1 MKDIFQFAAEQFAL
15 EGEIYY
21 NEPYGDGHIG
31 VTHLV
36 KTTKKNYILQK
47 INRFVFPE
55 VGKLMENI
63 ENVTNFLHARGV
75 ETLRLVPLKTG
86 GTLLHL
92 EEENEYFRVYDF
104 IEDTVYFQTVTDE
117 NIFRNAG
124 RAFGDFQNMLAEFD
138 ASVLHETIA
147 KFHDT
152 PKRFRD
158 FEAAL
163 AANASGR
170 ADTCREEIEFV
181 LSQKDMLD
189 KVVNGL
195 ADGSIPL
202 RVTHNDTKLNNI
214 LMDAKTGAARA
225 IIDLDTVMP
234 GSLLYDF
241 GDSIR
246 FGASTA
252 AEDEKD
258 LSKVHFSVSL
268 FKAYAEGFYGA
279 VKHKIT
285 PREKELLPYSG
296 YLMMMECGM
305 RFLAD
310 YIAGDVYFSTA
321 YPEHNLVRCRT
332 QFRLAQETAA
342 HFDELNAIIDSL

>member
-1 MKDIFQFAAEQFAL
+1 MKDIFERAADLFAL
-15 EGEIYY
+15 EGEVIY
-21 NEPYGDGHIG
+21 NQPYGDGHIG

-55 VGKLMENI
+55 PEKLMENI
-63 ENVTNFLHARGV
+63 ENVTDFLYARGV

-86 GTLLHL
+86 GNLLKL
-92 EEENEYFRVYDF
+92 DDEYFRVYVF
-104 IEDTVYFQTVTDE
+104 IENTVYYQTITDE

-124 RAFGDFQNMLAEFD
+124 GAFGNFQNMLADFD

-170 ADTCREEIEFV
+170 ADTCRAEIEFV
-181 LSQKDMLD
+181 LSKKDTLD
-189 KVVNGL
+189 KVTKGL

-214 LMDAKTGAARA
+214 LMDAKTGEARA

-234 GSLLYDF
+234 GSMLYDF

-258 LSKVHFSVSL
+258 LDKVHFSVAL

-279 VKHKIT
+279 VKNSIT
-285 PREKELLPYSG
+285 PAEKALLPYSG

-310 YIAGDVYFSTA
+310 YIAGDVYFATA
-321 YPEHNLVRCRT
+321 YPEHNLIRCRT
-332 QFRLAQETAA
+332 QFRLAQETWD
-342 HFDELNAIIDSL
+342 HLDELNAIIDSL

>member
-1 MKDIFQFAAEQFAL
+1 MNDIFQTAAEKFAL
-15 EGEIYY
+15 EGDIYY

-36 KTTKKNYILQK
+36 RTTKKNYILQK

-55 VGKLMENI
+55 PEKLMRNI
-63 ENVTNFLHARGV
+63 ENVTDFLHARGV

-86 GTLLHL
+86 GNLLHQDG
-92 EEENEYFRVYDF
+92 EYFRVYDF
-104 IEDTVYFQTVTDE
+104 IENTVYYQTITDE
-117 NIFRNAG
+117 KIFRNAG
-124 RAFGDFQNMLAEFD
+124 GAFGNFQNMLADFD

-163 AANASGR
+163 KANASGR
-170 ADTCREEIEFV
+170 ADTCLPEIEFV
-181 LSQKDMLD
+181 LSKKDTLD
-189 KVVNGL
+189 KVTKGL
-195 ADGSIPL
+195 ANGSIPL

-225 IIDLDTVMP
+225 IIALDTVMP
-234 GSLLYDF
+234 GSMLYDF

-258 LSKVHFSVSL
+258 LDKVHFSVSL

-279 VKHKIT
+279 VKHTIT
-285 PREKELLPYSG
+285 PAEKELLPYSG

-332 QFRLAQETAA
+332 QFRLAKETEE
-342 HFDELNAIIDSL
+342 HFDELKAIIDSL

>member
-1 MKDIFQFAAEQFAL
+1 MKDIFQLAAEQFAL
-15 EGEIYY
+15 EGEILS

-36 KTTKKNYILQK
+36 RTTKKNYILQK
-47 INRFVFPE
+47 INHFVFPE
-55 VGKLMENI
+55 PEKLIQNI
-63 ENVTNFLHARGV
+63 ENVTDFLDARGV

-86 GTLLHL
+86 GNLLRQG
-92 EEENEYFRVYDF
+92 ENYFRVYDF
-104 IEDTVYFQTVTDE
+104 IENTVYYQTITDE
-117 NIFRNAG
+117 KVFRNAG
-124 RAFGDFQNMLAEFD
+124 RAFGEFQNTLAEFD

-170 ADTCREEIEFV
+170 ADTCKPEIDFV
-181 LSQKDMLD
+181 LSRKDTLD
-189 KVVNGL
+189 KVTKGL

-214 LMDAKTGAARA
+214 LMDAKTGEARA

-234 GSLLYDF
+234 GSMLYDF

-258 LSKVHFSVSL
+258 LDKVHFSVSL

-279 VKHKIT
+279 VKHTIT
-285 PREKELLPYSG
+285 PAERELLPYSG

-310 YIAGDVYFSTA
+310 YIAGDVYFATA

-332 QFRLAQETAA
+332 QFRLAEETWA
-342 HFDELNAIIDSL
+342 HFDELKDIIDSL